1 MSKVKV
7 KKAHPH
13 EEWKR
18 IMSNEKLSK
27 EEKYKEMLSKA
38 TYMENQAKIKEDLR
52 KNGDEDAVN
61 LYIGSIQAKLAL
73 LEKF

>member
-1 MSKVKV
+1 
-7 KKAHPH
+7 
-13 EEWKR
+13 
-18 IMSNEKLSK
+18 MSNDKLSK

-38 TYMENQAKIKEDLR
+38 THMENQAKIKEDLR

-73 LEKF
+73 L